1 VKEYPENEPMKPSVT
16 YISDVGV
23 DATQDREIRDLL
35 TTCFTKPEDV
45 GFKTRRYFKEPY
57 PHRWVIRNANGGL
70 VAHVGLH
77 EKMVAAD
84 GWTFRIGGIAEV
96 CVHPE
101 SRGKGYVRIMLREID
116 DWQAQQG
123 FAFSM
128 LFGDPNVYGSSGYVE
143 VGNLVYGGEDEG
155 WTPVTGMIKP
165 LSLTPWP
172 TCPVKLYGLKF

>member
-1 VKEYPENEPMKPSVT
+1 MEPSVT

-23 DATQDREIRDLL
+23 DAMQDREIKGLL

-45 GFKTRRYFKEPY
+45 VFQTRRYFKEPY
-57 PHRWVIRNANGGL
+57 PHRWVILNAKGDL
-70 VAHVGLH
+70 AAHIGLH
-77 EKMVAAD
+77 EKMVES
-84 GWTFRIGGIAEV
+84 GGLTYRIGGIAEV

-101 SRGKGYVRIMLREID
+101 ARGKGYVRIMLREID
-116 DWQAQQG
+116 AWQAQQG

-155 WTPVTGMIKP
+155 WTPATGMIKP
-165 LSLTPWP
+165 LALTPWP
-172 TCPVKLYGLKF
+172 TGVVKLYGLKF

>member
-1 VKEYPENEPMKPSVT
+1 MKPSVT

-70 VAHVGLH
+70 IAHVGLH

-172 TCPVKLYGLKF
+172 TVRVKLYGLKF